1 MTHTEQ
7 LVANYFIQKEGEN
20 ILDSIKEIDFID
32 SGIIDSLDLI
42 NLAVYIEET
51 FNLKL
56 NLVDESTF
64 NSIRQFDSLVKLIET
79 SKS

>member
-7 LVANYFIQKEGEN
+7 LVANYFIQQEGEN

>member
-1 MTHTEQ
+1 MKKTEQ
-7 LVANYFIQKEGEN
+7 LVADYFIQKEGET
-20 ILDSIKEIDFID
+20 ILQSIKEIDFID

-51 FNLKL
+51 FNIKL

-64 NSIRQFDSLVKLIET
+64 NSIRRFDSLVQLIET